1 MTNAKYVGR
10 FAPSPTGPLH
20 AGSMA
25 AALASYLDA
34 QAHKGHWFIR
44 IENIDPPR
52 EERGAASH
60 IIEQLAAYGLIPDA
74 PVSWQDQRTSLYS
87 AALEKLKTAGL
98 AYRCCCSRKSIQLR
112 QQTKGVAP
120 PAAGQDLIYDG
131 FCRQR
136 AVSADQPHAWR
147 LDTRSPAI
155 EWQERATGQIHQESV
170 QRVCGDFVL
179 RRRDLLWSY
188 QIAVVVDDAAQGV
201 THVVRGDDLASN
213 TARQCLLQTALSL
226 PRPEYLHI
234 PVVRN
239 ANGEKLSKQTRA
251 PAVELPRNDADRLTV
266 LNQAM
271 AHLGLVSVMHDSLS
285 AFWERAVSQWA
296 ERYCSPC

>member
-1 MTNAKYVGR
+1 MTNAGYVGR
-10 FAPSPTGPLH
+10 FAPSPTGALH

-34 QAHKGHWFIR
+34 RAHNGHWFIR

-52 EERGAASH
+52 EERGVASH
-60 IIEQLAAYGLIPDA
+60 IIEQLTAYGLTPDA
-74 PVSWQDQRTSLYS
+74 PVSWQSQRTAGYS
-87 AALEKLKTAGL
+87 AALENLKSAGL
-98 AYRCCCSRKSIQLR
+98 AYRCHCSRKAIQLR
-112 QQTKGVAP
+112 HQTKGATP
-120 PAAGQDLIYDG
+120 PAPGQDLIYDG

-136 AVSADQPHAWR
+136 AIDEDQPHAWR
-147 LDTRSPAI
+147 FNTHSSAI
-155 EWQERATGQIHQESV
+155 EWHERADGQIYQELV
-170 QRVCGDFVL
+170 EQVCGDFVL

-188 QIAVVVDDAAQGV
+188 QLAVVVDDAAQGV

-213 TARQCLLQTALSL
+213 TARQCLLQAALSL

-251 PAVELPRNDADRLTV
+251 PAVELPGDDADRITV
-266 LNQAM
+266 LNRAM
-271 AHLGLVSVMHDSLS
+271 THLGLAPVMHASLS
-285 AFWERAVSQWA
+285 AFWESAVGQWA
-296 ERYCSPC
+296 KRYRLA